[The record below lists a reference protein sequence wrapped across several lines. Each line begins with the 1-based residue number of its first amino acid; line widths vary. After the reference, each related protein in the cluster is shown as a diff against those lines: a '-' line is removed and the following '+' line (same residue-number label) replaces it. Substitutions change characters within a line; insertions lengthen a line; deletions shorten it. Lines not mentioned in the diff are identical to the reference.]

1 MPAFWPLTGEPP
13 AGKILLHPE
22 RAATSFDLQHIT
34 RPTMTK
40 HFGSCHCGGVRFE
53 IDTQEPLD
61 PYFRCNCS
69 LCSRKGAIMGEA
81 ARADLQVTTGQAL
94 LSVYAWNTGE
104 AQHYFCRVC
113 GIYTHHVMRGST
125 DRVGVNMGCIEGV
138 DVHAIGEVV
147 VGGGKKLSL
156 VGQPSGQA

>member
-1 MPAFWPLTGEPP
+1 
-13 AGKILLHPE
+13 
-22 RAATSFDLQHIT
+22 
-34 RPTMTK
+34 MTK
-40 HFGSCHCGGVRFE
+40 YLGSCHCGGVRFE
-53 IDTQEPLD
+53 LDTNERLD

-81 ARADLQVTTGQAL
+81 ACTDLRVTADQDL
-94 LSVYAWNTGE
+94 LSVYSWNTGE

-113 GIYTHHVMRGST
+113 GIYTHHVMRGCS

-147 VGGGKKLSL
+147 VGGGAKLSL
-156 VGQPSGQA
+156 VRRGPGEA